1 MMSAALDELRSLK
14 VALAEGLISQEEH
27 DVTRRKVLSTGK
39 ETVSSPTLGTVSQ
52 ANLVQVGNSNHQQQ
66 INLIDET
73 DFGGASAPSANSA
86 AGITAGKA
94 LVVTKSHLLSKAEKA
109 ARLELSPRQT
119 LLKMP
124 FANARIHKVVCNNQV
139 VRELHVRTFLSE
151 DAATTHAIAAHS
163 G

>member
-1 MMSAALDELRSLK
+1 MTGDGM
-14 VALAEGLISQEEH
+14 
-27 DVTRRKVLSTGK
+27 RREVLSTGK

-52 ANLVQVGNSNHQQQ
+52 ANLVQMGNSNHQQQ
-66 INLIDET
+66 INLIDEI

-86 AGITAGKA
+86 TGITAGKA
-94 LVVTKSHLLSKAEKA
+94 LLVTKSHRLSKAEKA
-109 ARLELSPRQT
+109 ARHELSPRQS